1 MANKGAGLYITNSKV
16 YMWRNKLIRNASIY
30 EKTTEEEGN
39 GGGIYFECL
48 KLSTAEMRS
57 CTDKCCLLLEKNKFD
72 SNRAINKGGGIM
84 WTDKNIT
91 VVPYSN
97 WFTNNTANYADDI
110 GSLPTNLETKFELPN
125 EEKEYFLPETD
136 LLDIIVD

>member
-1 MANKGAGLYITNSKV
+1 
-16 YMWRNKLIRNASIY
+16 
-30 EKTTEEEGN
+30 
-39 GGGIYFECL
+39 
-48 KLSTAEMRS
+48 MRS

-110 GSLPTNLETKFELPN
+110 GSLPTNLETKFEPPN
-125 EEKEYFLPETD
+125 SEK
-136 LLDIIVD
+136 